1 MNQDVVI
8 NLVMNAMTLAFKV
21 AMPLLGVALVLGL
34 AVSIVQAVTQIQE
47 QTLSFIPK
55 IIGLAVVIVVAGP
68 WMLGQIVS
76 YTAELYAS
84 IPYLGGRQL
93 SEPSSLLR
101 IFVPWTTELTAET
114 INLDLL
120 FVLVDGWNLVT
131 KSLVESFHV

>member
-1 MNQDVVI
+1 MNQDVAI

-21 AMPLLGVALVLGL
+21 AMPMLGVALVLGL
-34 AVSIVQAVTQIQE
+34 AVSVVQAVTQIQE

-84 IPYLGGRQL
+84 IP
-93 SEPSSLLR
+93 
-101 IFVPWTTELTAET
+101 
-114 INLDLL
+114 
-120 FVLVDGWNLVT
+120 
-131 KSLVESFHV
+131 SLVGG